1 MKTNRVFCLVCLL
14 NEDFPPLIRTS
25 SPNLHRFSPLLLLLL
40 RSFSSVCFLQ
50 QQQDKITKVLLL
62 NQREI
67 SCSSTKSL
75 LAVFHCNSTNISD
88 VSRLV
93 FRSMN
98 QVGGISCPRCFYFPL
113 LFTVALFFCVCE
125 IFQCSVCLPACGS
138 PTLFLLLSDTDAIV
152 LNSLVPS
159 QQGGKA
165 LNL

>member
-1 MKTNRVFCLVCLL
+1 MKIFLL
-14 NEDFPPLIRTS
+14 WLELPPQTYISFHPCCCCCCCDL
-25 SPNLHRFSPLLLLLL
+25 
-40 RSFSSVCFLQ
+40 FSSVCLVWFSNGTFMILSCCCCR
-50 QQQDKITKVLLL
+50 K
-62 NQREI
+62 QREI

-75 LAVFHCNSTNISD
+75 LAVFHCKSTNISD

-125 IFQCSVCLPACGS
+125 IFQNSVCLPACGS